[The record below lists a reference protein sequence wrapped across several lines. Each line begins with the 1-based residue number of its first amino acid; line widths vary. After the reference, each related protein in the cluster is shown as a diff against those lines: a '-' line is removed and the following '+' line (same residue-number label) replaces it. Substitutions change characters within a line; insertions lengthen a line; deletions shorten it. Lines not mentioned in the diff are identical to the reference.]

1 MSPRRGRSLP
11 LRRRPCGGMNA
22 VMKRTICLLA
32 VLISGACAEP
42 LELADWTIP
51 VPEGARIIEY
61 DDPGIEDRDGRIELV
76 EDLVVG
82 PRGEDPNYLFFRPQ
96 GVAVDGGGRMYVL
109 EMGSNRVQVFSP
121 EGEYLRTLGQQGQ
134 GPGEL
139 QMPIAITASGDRIVV
154 SDWRNL
160 RLSHWDAE
168 GIHLGDVPMA
178 SGRLEQTIVLTGSG
192 SYVSARD
199 RRLEDG
205 SGVIDVT
212 LFSAEGT
219 ETVRYASL
227 PEPNPVRIEIPGGG
241 GVVIPALAGSPAFT
255 ASPSGEVY
263 ATAGQEYQVLAFD
276 ASGSPRWALR
286 AARRRQAFTDE
297 HKSTVVAPLRERF
310 PELNASEAEWPA
322 FLNTIAGLS
331 VDGHG
336 HLYTFPYFFRGMAP
350 DESPVEVYSPE
361 GERLFAGTINE
372 RAWSAASGDY
382 VYSLRTNEQTDEAE
396 LVRYRL
402 IEPFDP

>member
-32 VLISGACAEP
+32 VLMSGACAEP

-109 EMGSNRVQVFSP
+109 EMGGNRVQVFSP

-134 GPGEL
+134 RP
-139 QMPIAITASGDRIVV
+139 
-154 SDWRNL
+154 
-160 RLSHWDAE
+160 E

-178 SGRLEQTIVLTGSG
+178 SGRLEQTIVLTGAG
-192 SYVSARD
+192 SYVSARG

-227 PEPNPVRIEIPGGG
+227 PEPSPVRIEIPGGG